1 MTMAA
6 KRKKGSARKPGRKSA
21 PRRKAPGKSARRR
34 ASAPGKAARVLGV
47 DVASYARQLLA
58 ESGGDVHRAKDELE
72 ATLAALREHLHA
84 WMEVKMRT
92 VRIPGPKPW
101 TARAVDPFDA
111 E

>member
-1 MTMAA
+1 MAA
-6 KRKKGSARKPGRKSA
+6 TRRKSKPRRPATRKGAGRKTPTAKGRA
-21 PRRKAPGKSARRR
+21 PKAGV
-34 ASAPGKAARVLGV
+34 RVLGV

-58 ESGGDVHRAKDELE
+58 ESGGDVHRAKEELE
-72 ATLAALREHLHA
+72 ATLSALRDHLHA

-92 VRIPGPKPW
+92 VRIPGAKPW

>member
-1 MTMAA
+1 MAA
-6 KRKKGSARKPGRKSA
+6 SRKKSTPRKPARKPARREPA
-21 PRRKAPGKSARRR
+21 ARKASRREAPEANPG
-34 ASAPGKAARVLGV
+34 ARVLGV

-58 ESGGDVHRAKDELE
+58 ESGGDVHRAKEELE
-72 ATLAALREHLHA
+72 TTLAALREHLHA

-92 VRIPGPKPW
+92 VRIPGAKPW